1 MNIINIMKLYLK
13 PIFKKIY
20 LSLRYHF
27 GKKFNLIKKQ
37 KLNIL
42 IITDIKKSISFWHR
56 GRSYFSKKHSHG
68 GSNWKRKK
76 NTTDTSETV
85 EEETLPVNDDGITK
99 TCNKKL

>member
-56 GRSYFSKKHSHG
+56 GRSYFSKKRSHG
-68 GSNWKRKK
+68 GSKIILIEKEKK
-76 NTTDTSETV
+76 IPQIQV
-85 EEETLPVNDDGITK
+85 RLL
-99 TCNKKL
+99 KKKPYQ